1 MAEVGEHY
9 GRRKGLTL
17 GQPRREAGD
26 GFCGKAAGKE
36 LPISCL
42 LHLWNGPCRSHEPSP
57 LQFAAM
63 RYKIQRVQ
71 NGPNAYLVDSNWS
84 RRYGAWT

>member
-1 MAEVGEHY
+1 MTRLECS
-9 GRRKGLTL
+9 LM
-17 GQPRREAGD
+17 GQPRGDAG
-26 GFCGKAAGKE
+26 GRFCGKAAGIE

-42 LHLWNGPCRSHEPSP
+42 LHLRNGPYRGHKPSP

-71 NGPNAYLVDSNWS
+71 NGHSVYLVDLN
-84 RRYGAWT
+84 